1 MLWILYKIFKVVL
14 LITLPFI
21 LLIRGSVF
29 LHTQY
34 ELYPWISLAG
44 GAIATIILLA
54 LYFSFMYGK
63 VTGKRGGKGAF
74 KRRSAIAMFFVIGY
88 CLHGLFVLN
97 ASNIKHKEIQSEYRS
112 LHPILRM
119 SVSTILFLDKSL
131 IITDAQRAPED
142 YKKMGL
148 KTKRRSLHYKQTDGF
163 SHAIDIR
170 TNGRT
175 EIRNFLLKSYFS
187 LMGFNTLRHGGTGD
201 HLHISLK
208 SFDSPGAI

>member
-1 MLWILYKIFKVVL
+1 MLWIFYKIFKVIL

-21 LLIRGSVF
+21 ILIRGSVY
-29 LHTQY
+29 LHTNY
-34 ELYPWISLAG
+34 ELMPWISLLG
-44 GAIATIILLA
+44 GVIGTVILLV

-63 VTGKRGGKGAF
+63 LTGKSGNKGAF
-74 KRRSAIAMFFVIGY
+74 KRRSAIAFLFVLGY
-88 CLHGLFVLN
+88 CVHGLFMLN
-97 ASNIKHKEIQSEYRS
+97 ASNIKHSEIKSEYTS

-119 SVSTILFLDKSL
+119 GVSTIIFLDKSL

-148 KTKRRSLHYKQTDGF
+148 ATKRRSLHYPQSDGYV
-163 SHAIDIR
+163 HAIDIR

-175 EIRNFLLKSYFS
+175 EIRNALLKAYFWA
-187 LMGFNTLRHGGTGD
+187 MGFNTLRHGGTGD

>member
-1 MLWILYKIFKVVL
+1 M
-14 LITLPFI
+14 
-21 LLIRGSVF
+21 
-29 LHTQY
+29 
-34 ELYPWISLAG
+34 PWLSLAG
-44 GAIATIILLA
+44 GAIATVILLA
-54 LYFSFMYGK
+54 LYFTFIYGK
-63 VTGKRGGKGAF
+63 VTGKKGSKGAF
-74 KRRSAIAMFFVIGY
+74 KRRSAIALIFVMGY

-97 ASNIKHKEIQSEYRS
+97 ASNIKHKAIQKEYLS
-112 LHPILRM
+112 LHPIMRM

-131 IITDAQRAPED
+131 IITDAQRVPED

-148 KTKRRSLHYKQTDGF
+148 KTKSRSLHYEQSDGF
-163 SHAIDIR
+163 VHAIDIR

-175 EIRNFLLKSYFS
+175 DIRNFFIKSYFS